1 MSLTEGFLGLRL
13 TKMGG
18 RATSISF
25 SPDASMANQRWQND
39 SFGRIMGQGTRQGS
53 AATVLRWR
61 LRNLVSL
68 LTHHLA
74 VGSDLRRAVP
84 GKSGAQQ
91 TFARFGRSRLRRG
104 EVIAP
109 IRARWRANLAICGT
123 LVNHTDGLKIWHYT
137 GNLRCARFAGFFG
150 PRAATLASQRFLANI
165 LAQAT
170 QAPVLR

>member
-1 MSLTEGFLGLRL
+1 
-13 TKMGG
+13 
-18 RATSISF
+18 
-25 SPDASMANQRWQND
+25 
-39 SFGRIMGQGTRQGS
+39 MGQGTRQGS

-84 GKSGAQQ
+84 GKSAQQ
-91 TFARFGRSRLRRG
+91 TFAMFGRSRLRRG

-150 PRAATLASQRFLANI
+150 PRAATLASQRFLANT